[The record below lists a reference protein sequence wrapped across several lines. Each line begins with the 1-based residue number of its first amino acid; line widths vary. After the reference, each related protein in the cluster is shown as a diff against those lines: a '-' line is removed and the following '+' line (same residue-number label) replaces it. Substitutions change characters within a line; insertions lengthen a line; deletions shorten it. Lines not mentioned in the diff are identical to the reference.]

1 MSSRE
6 VYDELKEHF
15 ASYSDVELPGKK
27 GAQGLKYKGKMFAM
41 FWKGHLVLK
50 FSPNRVAELI
60 SQNIGEPYDPGTGT
74 PMKDRVLI
82 STSKKSEW
90 IELCKESKAFVEK

>member
-6 VYDELKEHF
+6 VYNELKDHF
-15 ASYSDVELPGKK
+15 AKYSDVELPGSK

-41 FWKGHLVLK
+41 FWKGQLVLK
-50 FSPNRVAELI
+50 LPPNRVDELI
-60 SQNIGEPYDPGTGT
+60 SQNIGEPYDPGTGS

-82 STSKKSEW
+82 PASMKSKW
-90 IELCKESKAFVEK
+90 IELSQESKSYVEK